1 VFEKDQGQTEEDLST
16 GEGAG
21 GGAGGGSGG
30 GERGGGR
37 GAGRGGG
44 RGGGRRGAGGGAG
57 SGAGGRKAP
66 KEDTVSHA
74 VCPASQGRRI
84 SRVLP
89 PSFISGDNS
98 SQSDQT
104 GKYFS

>member
-21 GGAGGGSGG
+21 G
-30 GERGGGR
+30 
-37 GAGRGGG
+37 
-44 RGGGRRGAGGGAG
+44 GAGGGAG